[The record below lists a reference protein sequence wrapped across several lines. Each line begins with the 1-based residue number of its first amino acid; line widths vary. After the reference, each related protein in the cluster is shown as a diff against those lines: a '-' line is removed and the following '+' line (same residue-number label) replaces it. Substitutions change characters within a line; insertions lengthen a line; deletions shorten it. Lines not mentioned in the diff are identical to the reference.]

1 MMVEL
6 CGFSL
11 WMTKQPPLTDNEA
24 HDLLLKAVELF
35 TDKTGQTV
43 HAETVLRAAQ
53 RALFLYALALLKAS
67 EDENPQ
73 G

>member
-1 MMVEL
+1 MPK
-6 CGFSL
+6 
-11 WMTKQPPLTDNEA
+11 TPLSDNET
-24 HDLLLKAVELF
+24 HDLLLQAVELF
-35 TDKTGQTV
+35 SDKIGKTV